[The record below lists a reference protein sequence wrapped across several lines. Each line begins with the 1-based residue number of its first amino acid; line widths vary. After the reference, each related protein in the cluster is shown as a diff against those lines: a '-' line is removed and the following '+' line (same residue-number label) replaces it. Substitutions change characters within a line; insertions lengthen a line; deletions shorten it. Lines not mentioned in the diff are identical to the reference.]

1 MTAHLQHPLG
11 ARAMKYRRLSSKQ
24 RPLRAPALQMALAL
38 LLFSR
43 QGAGSQPAC
52 GLRGCHHPQ
61 LHAGHRVCHEPL
73 LNSNS

>member
-11 ARAMKYRRLSSKQ
+11 ARAVKDRRLSSKK
-24 RPLRAPALQMALAL
+24 RSLRAPALHMAL

-52 GLRGCHHPQ
+52 GLRVCHHPQ
-61 LHAGHRVCHEPL
+61 LHAGHQVCHEPF